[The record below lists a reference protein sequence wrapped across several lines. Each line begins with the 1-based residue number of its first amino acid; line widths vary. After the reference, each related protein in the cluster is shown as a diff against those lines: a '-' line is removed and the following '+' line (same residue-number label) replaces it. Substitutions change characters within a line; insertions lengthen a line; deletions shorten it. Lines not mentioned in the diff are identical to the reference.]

1 MWRCLCSTT
10 LTLLCRVQKWKHRSP
25 NSRVNTQDTKFCV
38 YINVFVLYF
47 YRILCLLFHFDSKK
61 FDWNSPSPSFESRDS
76 RFVDSILLIVVG
88 NPLQF
93 HRIWDLWTLCPRRF
107 FFLSTKG
114 VQNYHPLG
122 RILEVNVP
130 GIKIQPK
137 HTCERRSRGMQS
149 HDTIWKRVS
158 SREKI
163 GEKIEDPRRQH
174 LYRKIFSRWLDKI
187 GNLSAIFRRRNRFAN
202 RVPIAVTTGHRMRA
216 YSSS

>member
-107 FFLSTKG
+107 FFINEGCTKLSSPWKNLRG
-114 VQNYHPLG
+114 
-122 RILEVNVP
+122 
-130 GIKIQPK
+130 K
-137 HTCERRSRGMQS
+137 RSRDKNTAEAHLRASFQGNAKPRY
-149 HDTIWKRVS
+149 DLETRLVS
-158 SREKI
+158 GKDRREDR
-163 GEKIEDPRRQH
+163 GSEKAA
-174 LYRKIFSRWLDKI
+174 S
-187 GNLSAIFRRRNRFAN
+187 LSKDLLEM
-202 RVPIAVTTGHRMRA
+202 VG
-216 YSSS
+216 